1 MAKEAEDETRA
12 LRTCGIVMPISE
24 CDGRSET
31 HWSDV
36 RDIIAEAAKVAG
48 YDARL
53 VSDTFE
59 TNLIHTEIIRNIYE
73 DEIIICDVSGRN
85 PNVFFELG
93 IRMATQKPTIII
105 KDDKTTYPFDTST
118 NRYIQY
124 PRDLRHPLMEKFKTE
139 LITMIGKVKDQSEDQ
154 SFIGQIGPFKIP
166 KIESK
171 EVTASEAI
179 LQRLTEIERKMSPP
193 ETRRII
199 TPPYK
204 FRYHLGAEVKFRKVS
219 PDEVDACIR
228 NIDAASIKDAIET
241 MCKTDWRV
249 SFNVPH
255 ILDDDHTHVEIA
267 GPDAPAKSFQTAFMK
282 ALDDAIPF

>member
-1 MAKEAEDETRA
+1 M
-12 LRTCGIVMPISE
+12 
-24 CDGRSET
+24 
-31 HWSDV
+31 
-36 RDIIAEAAKVAG
+36 
-48 YDARL
+48 

-105 KDDKTTYPFDTST
+105 KDDKTIYPFDTST

-139 LITMIGKVKDQSEDQ
+139 LIAMIGKVKHQTEDQ

-166 KIESK
+166 KIEST
-171 EVTASEAI
+171 EVSASEAI
-179 LQRLTEIERKMSPP
+179 LQRLNEIERKMTPP
-193 ETRRII
+193 ETRRVIN
-199 TPPYK
+199 PAYK
-204 FRYHLGAEVKFRKVS
+204 FRFHPGAEVKFRNIDI
-219 PDEVDACIR
+219 DEVDACIR
-228 NIDAASIKDAIET
+228 NIDAAAINDAIET
-241 MCKTDWRV
+241 MCQTDWKV

-255 ILDDDHTHVEIA
+255 ILENDHTHVGIA
-267 GPDAPAKSFQTAFMK
+267 GPDVMTKSFQTAFMK